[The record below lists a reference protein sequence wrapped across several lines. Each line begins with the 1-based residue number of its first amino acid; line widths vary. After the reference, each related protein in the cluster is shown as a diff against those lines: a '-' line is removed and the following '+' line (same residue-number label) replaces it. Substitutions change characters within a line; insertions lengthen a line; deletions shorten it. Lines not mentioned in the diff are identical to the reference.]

1 MASLLRFR
9 LNHITSASHHLSKTG
24 LFTNTLRSS
33 TSKQSNGGKVV
44 IQSSSCKPAAAY
56 SAAIKA
62 NGFLFISGQ
71 LGLDAST
78 GQFVSDDV
86 EAQAQQALSNIK
98 GICHDAG
105 SDLNKI
111 CKTTVLLADI
121 GDFSK
126 VNTVYSRFF
135 EEANVSDLPA
145 RAAYAVANLPLG
157 AKVEIEAIALE

>member
-1 MASLLRFR
+1 MNSVWSRSHSIFKASTFQNAIR
-9 LNHITSASHHLSKTG
+9 L
-24 LFTNTLRSS
+24 S
-33 TSKQSNGGKVV
+33 TSKQSSGGKQVV
-44 IQSSSCKPAAAY
+44 TSSSCKPAAAY
-56 SAAIKA
+56 SPAIKG

-86 EAQAQQALSNIK
+86 EGQTEQALKNMK
-98 GICHDAG
+98 GICDDAG
-105 SDLNKI
+105 SELNKI

-121 GDFSK
+121 GDFAK

-135 EEANVSDLPA
+135 ADANVSELPA

-157 AKVEIEAIALE
+157 AKVEIEAIAME